1 MCNCIVEWM
10 TCDFMA
16 LFFQPEVD
24 TMFITPVLAWKAS
37 LTWHFRVSWSEAC
50 WEEPHVNSGYFKI
63 FPKQCEFGKKT
74 PMTAW
79 LWHLWL
85 LGRLGHLASPTPLWL
100 NINSS
105 DSLFEVYTYSCMHI
119 HAPETLSWN
128 LKNQSLCQGD
138 LSCKK
143 RLLSFWHES
152 SMVKTW
158 LENHPKFEGN
168 SGQTG
173 LNPGHSAEMQHW
185 PVASLRHNK
194 TLWLDEILR
203 WRKHDKFNAT
213 HWGYST
219 LVDAKNQLVDLL
231 PEDLF
236 CKVCASRH
244 IYTFPH
250 LDATNSWHFLTFP
263 DISWH

>member
-1 MCNCIVEWM
+1 MSTQVTSRSFQSNVSLEKKLPWQPGFGIFDCLGGLG
-10 TCDFMA
+10 TSLRQRPCD
-16 LFFQPEVD
+16 
-24 TMFITPVLAWKAS
+24 
-37 LTWHFRVSWSEAC
+37 
-50 WEEPHVNSGYFKI
+50 
-63 FPKQCEFGKKT
+63 
-74 PMTAW
+74 
-79 LWHLWL
+79 
-85 LGRLGHLASPTPLWL
+85 
-100 NINSS
+100 S

-143 RLLSFWHES
+143 NLLSFWHES

-219 LVDAKNQLVDLL
+219 LVDAKNQFVDLL

-250 LDATNSWHFLTFP
+250 LDATGIWPHFLTLAPHQILTAHFGTLGDP
-263 DISWH
+263 IDRHKLRK